1 MSDKEDRTPE
11 EWEHERSVLK
21 TMDDIR
27 FFRARN
33 IEVELHTGNGGMREH
48 LILLPQPSGASVTP
62 EVTERVNRLDHLE
75 KTEEGRAVIRDALMR
90 LELQERIK
98 EGDWE

>member
-1 MSDKEDRTPE
+1 MSDNE
-11 EWEHERSVLK
+11 ELQRRAQEHEQSVLK

-27 FFRARN
+27 FFRARD
-33 IEVELHTGNGGMREH
+33 IEVELHPGNVGIREH
-48 LILLPQPSGASVTP
+48 LIMLPQPSGASVAP
-62 EVTERVNRLDHLE
+62 EIMERVYRLDQLE

-90 LELQERIK
+90 LELEGRIK

>member
-1 MSDKEDRTPE
+1 MSDKEERRRRE
-11 EWEHERSVLK
+11 QEHEHSVLK

-27 FFRARN
+27 FFRTRN
-33 IEVELHTGNGGMREH
+33 IEVELHPGKGGMREH
-48 LILLPQPSGASVTP
+48 LILLPQPSGATDAP

-90 LELQERIK
+90 LELEDRIK

>member
-1 MSDKEDRTPE
+1 MSDQE
-11 EWEHERSVLK
+11 EQQRREQEYEQSVLK
-21 TMDDIR
+21 TMEDIR

-33 IEVELHTGNGGMREH
+33 TQVELHAGNGGMREH
-48 LILLPQPSGASVTP
+48 LILLPQPSGASVEP
-62 EVTERVNRLDHLE
+62 EVTERFSRLDHLE

-90 LELQERIK
+90 LELEGRIK

>member
-1 MSDKEDRTPE
+1 MSDEGRREQEYET
-11 EWEHERSVLK
+11 SVLK
-21 TMDDIR
+21 TMDDIW

-33 IEVELHTGNGGMREH
+33 IVVELHPGNDDMREH
-48 LILLPQPSGASVTP
+48 LILQTQPSGAPEAP
-62 EVTERVNRLDHLE
+62 EVTERVNRLDQLE

-90 LELQERIK
+90 LELEERMK